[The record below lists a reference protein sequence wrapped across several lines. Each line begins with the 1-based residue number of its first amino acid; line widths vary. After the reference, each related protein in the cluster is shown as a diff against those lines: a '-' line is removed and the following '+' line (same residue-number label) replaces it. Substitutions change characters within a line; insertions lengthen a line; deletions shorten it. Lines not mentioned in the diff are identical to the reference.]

1 MVFAANA
8 KKKRKTMNRKI
19 IFSVCI
25 FALFLFGCKKTDTEV
40 RKTSKE
46 KGNLKIVATLFPD
59 YSFAKE
65 LAKDA
70 DVELLLPPG
79 VDSHTFEPGP
89 DDMKLLKEADL
100 VIYTGDYMEEW
111 FKKIRESLALDEN
124 KIVDASKGIE
134 LIKSGHDE
142 DEHDEHDEDDEE
154 EHDEHDH
161 HHHHLYDPHIW
172 TSPKLAKVMCENIY
186 EGLAKVDNKNESTY
200 KKNLDAYLK
209 ELDQIDEEFTAV
221 VNESKDA
228 TMYFSSPFALKYFA
242 RDYKIKARSI
252 YQTCA
257 SDSEPSAK
265 DMALIIDEMKE
276 KDAKVIYYEELTDP
290 KMAREIANETG
301 AEPELFHSCH
311 NLSKDDFGKGLMY
324 LEIMKNNVEALRK
337 GLL

>member
-1 MVFAANA
+1 
-8 KKKRKTMNRKI
+8 MNRKI

-25 FALFLFGCKKTDTEV
+25 FALFLFGCKKTDNEV
-40 RKTSKE
+40 KE
-46 KGNLKIVATLFPD
+46 MNKENGNLKIVATLFPD

-70 DVELLLPPG
+70 DVTLLLPPG

-142 DEHDEHDEDDEE
+142 DEHDEHDEDEDD

-186 EGLAKVDNKNESTY
+186 EGLAKVDRENESTY

-209 ELDQIDEEFTAV
+209 ELDKIDEAFTAV
-221 VNESKDA
+221 VSESKDA

-242 RDYKIKARSI
+242 RDYKINARSI

-276 KDAKVIYYEELTDP
+276 RDAKVIYYEELTDP

-301 AEPELFHSCH
+301 AEPVLFHSCH
-311 NLSKDDFGKGLMY
+311 NLSKDDFGKGLTY

>member
-1 MVFAANA
+1 
-8 KKKRKTMNRKI
+8 MNRKI

-40 RKTSKE
+40 RETSKE
-46 KGNLKIVATLFPD
+46 TGNLKIVATLFPD

-70 DVELLLPPG
+70 DVTLLLPPG

-111 FKKIRESLALDEN
+111 FKKIRESLALDDG

-142 DEHDEHDEDDEE
+142 DEHDEDDEE

-172 TSPKLAKVMCENIY
+172 TSPKLAKVMCKNIY

-242 RDYKIKARSI
+242 RDYKINARSI
-252 YQTCA
+252 YLTCA

-276 KDAKVIYYEELTDP
+276 RDAKVIYYEELTDP

-301 AEPELFHSCH
+301 AEPVLFHSCH
-311 NLSKDDFGKGLMY
+311 NLSKDDFGKGLTY

>member
-1 MVFAANA
+1 
-8 KKKRKTMNRKI
+8 MNRKI

-40 RKTSKE
+40 RETSKE
-46 KGNLKIVATLFPD
+46 TGNLKIVATLFPD

-142 DEHDEHDEDDEE
+142 DEHDEHDED

-242 RDYKIKARSI
+242 RDYKINARSI

-276 KDAKVIYYEELTDP
+276 RDAKVIYYEELTDP

-301 AEPELFHSCH
+301 AEPVLFHSCH
-311 NLSKDDFGKGLMY
+311 NLSKDDFGKGLTY

>member
-1 MVFAANA
+1 
-8 KKKRKTMNRKI
+8 MNRKI

-40 RKTSKE
+40 RETSKE
-46 KGNLKIVATLFPD
+46 TGKLKIVATLFPD

-70 DVELLLPPG
+70 DVTLLLPPG

-111 FKKIRESLALDEN
+111 FKKIRESLSLDDG

-142 DEHDEHDEDDEE
+142 DEHDEDDEE

-242 RDYKIKARSI
+242 RDYKINARSI

-276 KDAKVIYYEELTDP
+276 RDAKVIYYEELTDP

-301 AEPELFHSCH
+301 AEPVLFHSCH
-311 NLSKDDFGKGLMY
+311 NLSKDDFGKGLTY
-324 LEIMKNNVEALRK
+324 LEIMKKNVKALRK

>member
-1 MVFAANA
+1 
-8 KKKRKTMNRKI
+8 MNRKI

-40 RKTSKE
+40 RETSKE
-46 KGNLKIVATLFPD
+46 TGNLKIVATLFPD

-111 FKKIRESLALDEN
+111 FKKIRESLALDDG

-142 DEHDEHDEDDEE
+142 DEHDEDDEE

-228 TMYFSSPFALKYFA
+228 TMYFSSSFALKYFA

-276 KDAKVIYYEELTDP
+276 RDAKVIYYEELTDP

-301 AEPELFHSCH
+301 AEPVLFHSCH
-311 NLSKDDFGKGLMY
+311 NLSKDDFGKGLTY

>member
-1 MVFAANA
+1 MS
-8 KKKRKTMNRKI
+8 RKL

-25 FALFLFGCKKTDTEV
+25 FALFLFGCKKTDTEG
-40 RKTSKE
+40 RETSKE
-46 KGNLKIVATLFPD
+46 TGNLKIVATLFPD

-70 DVELLLPPG
+70 DVTLLLPPG

-142 DEHDEHDEDDEE
+142 DEHDEDDEE

-209 ELDQIDEEFTAV
+209 ELDKLDEEFTAV

-276 KDAKVIYYEELTDP
+276 RDAKVIYYEELTDP

-301 AEPELFHSCH
+301 AEPVLFHSCH
-311 NLSKDDFGKGLMY
+311 NLSKDDFGKGLTY

>member
-1 MVFAANA
+1 
-8 KKKRKTMNRKI
+8 MNRKI

-40 RKTSKE
+40 RETSKE
-46 KGNLKIVATLFPD
+46 MGNLKIVATLFPD

-111 FKKIRESLALDEN
+111 FKKIRESLALDDG

-142 DEHDEHDEDDEE
+142 DEHDEDDEE

-228 TMYFSSPFALKYFA
+228 TMYFSSSFALKYFA

-276 KDAKVIYYEELTDP
+276 RDAKVIYYEELTDP

-301 AEPELFHSCH
+301 AEPVLFHSCH
-311 NLSKDDFGKGLMY
+311 NLSKDDFGKGLTY

>member
-1 MVFAANA
+1 
-8 KKKRKTMNRKI
+8 MNRRI

-25 FALFLFGCKKTDTEV
+25 FALFLFGCKKTDNEV
-40 RKTSKE
+40 KE
-46 KGNLKIVATLFPD
+46 MNKETGNLKIVATLFPD

-70 DVELLLPPG
+70 DVTLLLPPG

-142 DEHDEHDEDDEE
+142 DEHDEHDEDDEHD

-186 EGLAKVDNKNESTY
+186 EGLAKVDKENESTY
-200 KKNLDAYLK
+200 KKDLDAYLK
-209 ELDQIDEEFTAV
+209 ELDKIDEEFTSAV
-221 VNESKDA
+221 SESKDA

-242 RDYKIKARSI
+242 RDYKINARCI

-276 KDAKVIYYEELTDP
+276 RDAKVIYYEELTDP

-301 AEPELFHSCH
+301 AEPVLFHSCH
-311 NLSKDDFGKGLMY
+311 NLSKDDFNKGLTY

>member
-1 MVFAANA
+1 
-8 KKKRKTMNRKI
+8 MNRKI

-40 RKTSKE
+40 RETSKE
-46 KGNLKIVATLFPD
+46 TGNLKIVATLFPD

-70 DVELLLPPG
+70 DVTLLLPPG

-111 FKKIRESLALDEN
+111 FKKIRESLSLDDG

-142 DEHDEHDEDDEE
+142 DEHDEDDEE

-172 TSPKLAKVMCENIY
+172 TSPKLAKVMCKNIY

-242 RDYKIKARSI
+242 RDYKINARSI
-252 YQTCA
+252 YLTCA

-276 KDAKVIYYEELTDP
+276 RDAKVIYYEELTDP

-301 AEPELFHSCH
+301 AEPVLFHSCH
-311 NLSKDDFGKGLMY
+311 NLSKDDFGKGLTY

>member
-1 MVFAANA
+1 
-8 KKKRKTMNRKI
+8 MNRKI

-40 RKTSKE
+40 RETSKE
-46 KGNLKIVATLFPD
+46 TGKLKIVATLFPD
-59 YSFAKE
+59 YSFSKE
-65 LAKDA
+65 LANDA
-70 DVELLLPPG
+70 DVTLLLPPG

-111 FKKIRESLALDEN
+111 FKKIRESLSLDDG

-142 DEHDEHDEDDEE
+142 DEHDEDDEE

-209 ELDQIDEEFTAV
+209 ELGQIDEEFTAV
-221 VNESKDA
+221 VNESKDV

-276 KDAKVIYYEELTDP
+276 RDAKVIYYEELTDP

-301 AEPELFHSCH
+301 AEPVLFHSCH
-311 NLSKDDFGKGLMY
+311 NLSKDDFGKGLTY

>member
-1 MVFAANA
+1 
-8 KKKRKTMNRKI
+8 MNRRI

-25 FALFLFGCKKTDTEV
+25 FALFLFGCKKTDNEV
-40 RKTSKE
+40 KE
-46 KGNLKIVATLFPD
+46 MNKETGNLKIVATLFPD

-70 DVELLLPPG
+70 DVTLLLPPG

-134 LIKSGHDE
+134 LIKSGYDE
-142 DEHDEHDEDDEE
+142 DEHDEHDEDDEHD

-186 EGLAKVDNKNESTY
+186 EGLAKVDKENESTY
-200 KKNLDAYLK
+200 KKDLDAYLK
-209 ELDQIDEEFTAV
+209 ELDKIDEEFTSAV
-221 VNESKDA
+221 SESKDA

-242 RDYKIKARSI
+242 RDYKINARSI

-301 AEPELFHSCH
+301 AEPVLFHSCH
-311 NLSKDDFGKGLMY
+311 NLSKDDFGKGLTY

>member
-1 MVFAANA
+1 
-8 KKKRKTMNRKI
+8 MNRRI

-25 FALFLFGCKKTDTEV
+25 FALFLFGCKKTDNEV
-40 RKTSKE
+40 KE
-46 KGNLKIVATLFPD
+46 MNKETGNLKIVATLFPD

-70 DVELLLPPG
+70 DVTLLLPPG

-142 DEHDEHDEDDEE
+142 DEHDEHDEDDEHD

-186 EGLAKVDNKNESTY
+186 EGLAKVDKENESTY
-200 KKNLDAYLK
+200 KKDLDAYLK
-209 ELDQIDEEFTAV
+209 ELDKIDEEFTSAV
-221 VNESKDA
+221 SESKDA

-242 RDYKIKARSI
+242 RDYKINARSI

-301 AEPELFHSCH
+301 AEPVLFHSCH
-311 NLSKDDFGKGLMY
+311 NLSKDDFGKGLTY

>member
-1 MVFAANA
+1 
-8 KKKRKTMNRKI
+8 MNRKI

-40 RKTSKE
+40 RETSKE
-46 KGNLKIVATLFPD
+46 TGNLKIVATLFPD

-111 FKKIRESLALDEN
+111 FKKIRESLALDDG

-142 DEHDEHDEDDEE
+142 DEHDEHDEDEHDEHDE
-154 EHDEHDH
+154 DEHDEDEHDEHDH

-186 EGLAKVDNKNESTY
+186 VGLAKVDNKNESAY

-242 RDYKIKARSI
+242 RDYKINARSI

-276 KDAKVIYYEELTDP
+276 RDAKVIYYEELTDP
-290 KMAREIANETG
+290 KMAREIANETA
-301 AEPELFHSCH
+301 AEPVLFHSCH
-311 NLSKDDFGKGLMY
+311 NLSKDDFGKGLTY

>member
-1 MVFAANA
+1 
-8 KKKRKTMNRKI
+8 MNRKI

-25 FALFLFGCKKTDTEV
+25 FALFLFGCKKTDNEV
-40 RKTSKE
+40 KETSKE
-46 KGNLKIVATLFPD
+46 NGNLKIVATLFPD

-70 DVELLLPPG
+70 DVTLLLPPG

-142 DEHDEHDEDDEE
+142 DEHDEDEHDEDEE
-154 EHDEHDH
+154 EHDDHDEHDH

-186 EGLAKVDNKNESTY
+186 EGLAKVDRENESTY

-209 ELDQIDEEFTAV
+209 ELDKIDEEFTSV
-221 VNESKDA
+221 VSESKDA

-242 RDYKIKARSI
+242 RDYKINARSI

-276 KDAKVIYYEELTDP
+276 RDAKVIYYEELTDP

-301 AEPELFHSCH
+301 AEPVLFHSCH
-311 NLSKDDFGKGLMY
+311 NLSKDDFGKGLTY

>member
-1 MVFAANA
+1 
-8 KKKRKTMNRKI
+8 MNRKI

-25 FALFLFGCKKTDTEV
+25 FALFLFGCKKTDNEV
-40 RKTSKE
+40 KE
-46 KGNLKIVATLFPD
+46 MNKETGNFKIVATLFPD

-70 DVELLLPPG
+70 DVTLLLPPG

-142 DEHDEHDEDDEE
+142 NEHDEDEHDEHDEHDED

-186 EGLAKVDNKNESTY
+186 EGLAKVDGENESTY

-209 ELDQIDEEFTAV
+209 ELDKIDEAFTAV
-221 VNESKDA
+221 VSESKDA

-242 RDYKIKARSI
+242 RDYKINARSI

-276 KDAKVIYYEELTDP
+276 RDAKVIYYEELTDP

-301 AEPELFHSCH
+301 AEPVLFHSCH
-311 NLSKDDFGKGLMY
+311 NLSKDDFNKGLTY

>member
-1 MVFAANA
+1 
-8 KKKRKTMNRKI
+8 MNRKI

-25 FALFLFGCKKTDTEV
+25 FVLFLFGCKKTDNEV
-40 RKTSKE
+40 KETSKE
-46 KGNLKIVATLFPD
+46 TGNLKIVATLFPD

-70 DVELLLPPG
+70 DVTLLLPPG

-89 DDMKLLKEADL
+89 NDMKLLKEADL

-142 DEHDEHDEDDEE
+142 DEHDEHDEDEDDEHD

-186 EGLAKVDNKNESTY
+186 EGLAKVDKENESTY
-200 KKNLDAYLK
+200 KKDLDAYLK
-209 ELDQIDEEFTAV
+209 ELDKIDEAFTAV
-221 VNESKDA
+221 VSESKDA

-242 RDYKIKARSI
+242 RDYKINARSI

-276 KDAKVIYYEELTDP
+276 RDAKVIYYEELTDP

-301 AEPELFHSCH
+301 AEPVLFHSCH

>member
-1 MVFAANA
+1 
-8 KKKRKTMNRKI
+8 MNRRI

-25 FALFLFGCKKTDTEV
+25 FALFLFGCKKTDNEV
-40 RKTSKE
+40 KE
-46 KGNLKIVATLFPD
+46 MNKETGNLKIVATLFPD

-70 DVELLLPPG
+70 DVTLLLPPG

-142 DEHDEHDEDDEE
+142 DEHDEHDEDDEHD

-186 EGLAKVDNKNESTY
+186 EGLAKVDKENESTY
-200 KKNLDAYLK
+200 KKDLDAYLK
-209 ELDQIDEEFTAV
+209 ELDKIDEEFTSAV
-221 VNESKDA
+221 SESKDA

-242 RDYKIKARSI
+242 RDYKINARSI

-290 KMAREIANETG
+290 KMAWEIANETG
-301 AEPELFHSCH
+301 AEPVLFHSCH
-311 NLSKDDFGKGLMY
+311 NLSKDDFGKGLTY

>member
-1 MVFAANA
+1 
-8 KKKRKTMNRKI
+8 MNRKI

-25 FALFLFGCKKTDTEV
+25 FALFLFGCKKTDNEV

-46 KGNLKIVATLFPD
+46 TGNLKIVATLFPD

-65 LAKDA
+65 LAKYA
-70 DVELLLPPG
+70 DVTLLLPPG

-111 FKKIRESLALDEN
+111 FKKIRESLSLDDG

-142 DEHDEHDEDDEE
+142 DEHDEHDED

-242 RDYKIKARSI
+242 RDYKINARSI

-276 KDAKVIYYEELTDP
+276 RDAKVIYYEELTDP

-301 AEPELFHSCH
+301 AEPVLFHSCH
-311 NLSKDDFGKGLMY
+311 NLSKDDFKKGLTY